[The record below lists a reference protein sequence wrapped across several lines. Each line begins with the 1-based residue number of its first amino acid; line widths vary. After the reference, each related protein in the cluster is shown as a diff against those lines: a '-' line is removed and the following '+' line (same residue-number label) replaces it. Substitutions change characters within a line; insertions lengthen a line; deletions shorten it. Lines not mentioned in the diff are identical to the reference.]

1 MAMTSVSTK
10 VLRSV
15 MVILLYWLA
24 MTSVSRRVLRSV
36 MASLLYL
43 T

>member
-10 VLRSV
+10 VLMSV

>member
-1 MAMTSVSTK
+1 MAMTSVSMR

-24 MTSVSRRVLRSV
+24 TTSESMKVLRTV